1 VPDWLQFLLLVI
13 AWSPILILLHEA
25 GHAFTALALTDGE
38 VSLSLRGTGMLGGKV
53 SYEPATL
60 RRSHDEVW
68 IAAAGPAATFAVAA
82 VLWIVWLK
90 SDTLAPNSVVGAGA
104 WAATIQLMCSALPL
118 RYGAGLGGPADSDGR
133 VIWRILTGGP
143 PGGVEGELRRLGKPE
158 RAARPAFV
166 VILIAVFAFSV
177 WMDVILALQL
187 LGMFGLA
194 VLLQRSERR
203 R

>member
-1 VPDWLQFLLLVI
+1 MRSRPCR
-13 AWSPILILLHEA
+13 SRE
-25 GHAFTALALTDGE
+25 GE
-38 VSLSLRGTGMLGGKV
+38 VSLSLRGAGMLGGKV

-68 IAAAGPAATFAVAA
+68 IAAAGPAA
-82 VLWIVWLK
+82 
-90 SDTLAPNSVVGAGA
+90 
-104 WAATIQLMCSALPL
+104 
-118 RYGAGLGGPADSDGR
+118 R
-133 VIWRILTGGP
+133 
-143 PGGVEGELRRLGKPE
+143 
-158 RAARPAFV
+158 
-166 VILIAVFAFSV
+166 V